1 MDRFPDMKRYTYNK
15 THVTTF
21 TSAWG
26 NGQFGGSAFKPL
38 GSYTK
43 NKLGKMVASKRTRIN
58 QLGDNVKKMKVM
70 LPPQDGCYFQI
81 MKVQQ
86 FKENSYQFYD
96 IYLLTDNVANRE
108 HLELFKKATAE
119 YKDSLK
125 LGKKNLS
132 KITTK

>member
-26 NGQFGGSAFKPL
+26 NGQFGGSVFKPL

-43 NKLGKMVASKRTRIN
+43 NKVGKMVASKRTRNN

-70 LPPQDGCYFQI
+70 LQPQDGCYFQI

-86 FKENSYQFYD
+86 FKENTYQFYD
-96 IYLLTDNVANRE
+96 IYLLADNVANR
-108 HLELFKKATAE
+108 
-119 YKDSLK
+119 
-125 LGKKNLS
+125 
-132 KITTK
+132 